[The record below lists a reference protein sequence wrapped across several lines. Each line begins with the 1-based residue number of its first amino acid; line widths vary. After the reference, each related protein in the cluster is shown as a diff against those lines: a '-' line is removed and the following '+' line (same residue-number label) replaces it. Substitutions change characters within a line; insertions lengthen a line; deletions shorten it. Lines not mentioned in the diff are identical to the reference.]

1 MKLNTKNKN
10 FIIYQSFKNKI
21 PIRDISKKFN
31 YSTNGIRKIINMYN
45 KNEQNTD
52 ILEISIMGKTLGLR
66 QSEIDHI
73 QKTLHAYGYNSNND
87 GWRDL
92 LPEDLYEIP
101 NLDPWYVD
109 VIWMA
114 QRIND

>member
-1 MKLNTKNKN
+1 MKFNPKNKN
-10 FIIYQSFKNKI
+10 FIIYQAFKSRI
-21 PIRDISKKFN
+21 PIRDVSKKFN
-31 YSTNGIRKIINMYN
+31 YSISGIRKIINMYK

-52 ILEISIMGKTLGLR
+52 ILEISIVGKALGLR
-66 QSEIDHI
+66 QSEIDYI
-73 QKTLHAYGYNSNND
+73 QKTLHAYGYNGNDD

-114 QRIND
+114 QRLKT